1 MEFDFYSWI
10 VIPLL
15 IFIARIMDVTLGTLR
30 FIFISKGYRKLA
42 PLLGFFEVLIWLL
55 AIREVM
61 VNLRN
66 IACFLAYGGGFATG
80 NYIGM
85 WVEEKLSIGMVLV
98 RVVLRK
104 DTPKLIEFM
113 KKNNY
118 GFTLVEGEGTQGGVK
133 ILFSILKRKNLNRM
147 LYAISTYNPNTFY
160 TVESIKEANS
170 GVFPVTNRSVFS
182 KLFRLYRKSK

>member
-66 IACFLAYGGGFATG
+66 IACFLAYGGGFAIG

-118 GFTLVEGEGTQGGVK
+118 GFTLVEGEGTQGGVR
-133 ILFSILKRKNLNRM
+133 ILFSILKRKNLNLV
-147 LYAISTYNPNTFY
+147 LYAISTYSPNTFY